1 MKVFQVNSVCGTGS
15 TGRIVCDIKQMLK
28 NSGNDC
34 RIAYGRGF
42 FDDPDCV
49 KIEND
54 LVFKAHVFFSR
65 ITDRQGFYSTAATR
79 RLVRDIEQFN
89 PDIIHLHNIHGY
101 YLDIRV
107 LFEFLKQYNKPV
119 VWTLHDCWAFTGHCA
134 YFSFAGCEKWKTECG
149 QCPQKSAYPASVL
162 IDNSKKSF
170 NLKKDLFTDI
180 DNLQIVTP
188 SNWLNGV
195 VKESFLKK
203 FPVTTIYNGI
213 DLNVFKPLKSDFK
226 SKNGLSGKKVVL
238 GVANVWEKRKGLYD
252 FIKLSQV
259 LPNDYKIVL
268 VGLSEK
274 QIAALPQNILGIS
287 RTENINQ
294 LVEIYSAA
302 DVYVNTSVEETMG
315 LTTVEAL
322 ACGTPAVVYNAT
334 AVPEMVNEKCGK
346 VVNAGDIDGLI
357 KAITT
362 VDVRAED
369 CLLRAAEFE
378 KDKQYN
384 IYLNLYKNIL
394 GSEK

>member
-362 VDVRAED
+362 IDVKAED

>member
-134 YFSFAGCEKWKTECG
+134 YFSFVGCEKWKTECG

-180 DNLQIVTP
+180 ENLQIVTP

-238 GVANVWEKRKGLYD
+238 GVANVWEKRKGLDD
-252 FIKLSQV
+252 FIKLSKV

-384 IYLNLYKNIL
+384 IYLNLYKNTL

>member
-384 IYLNLYKNIL
+384 IYFNLYKNIL

>member
-238 GVANVWEKRKGLYD
+238 GVANVWEKRKGLDD
-252 FIKLSQV
+252 FIKLSKV

-384 IYLNLYKNIL
+384 IYLNLYKNTL

>member
-1 MKVFQVNSVCGTGS
+1 MNSVCGTGS

-28 NSGNDC
+28 TSGNEC
-34 RIAYGRGF
+34 RVAYGRGF

-79 RLVRDIEQFN
+79 RLARDIEQFN

-107 LFEFLKQYNKPV
+107 LFEFLKQYNKPI

-134 YFSFAGCEKWKTECG
+134 YFSYAGCEKWKTECS

-170 NLKKDLFTDI
+170 NLKKELFGSI
-180 DNLQIVTP
+180 DKLHIVTP

-195 VKESFLKK
+195 VNESFLKK

-213 DLNVFKPLKSDFK
+213 DLSVFHPVKSDFK
-226 SKNGLSGKKVVL
+226 IKNNLSGKKIVL
-238 GVANVWEKRKGLYD
+238 GVANVWEKRKGLDD
-252 FIKLSQV
+252 FIKLSKL
-259 LPNDYKIVL
+259 LPRDYKIVL

-274 QIAALPQNILGIS
+274 QIAALPSNILGIS
-287 RTENINQ
+287 RTENIAQ
-294 LVEIYSAA
+294 LVELYSAA

-322 ACGTPAVVYNAT
+322 ATGTHAVVYNAT
-334 AVPEMVNEKCGK
+334 AVPEVVNEKCGK
-346 VVNAGDIDGLI
+346 VVNTGDINGLI
-357 KAITT
+357 DAITT
-362 VDVRAED
+362 IDLSAED
-369 CLLRAAEFE
+369 CINRAAEFE
-378 KDKQYN
+378 KNKQYEM
-384 IYLNLYKNIL
+384 YLELYKKIL

>member
-346 VVNAGDIDGLI
+346 VVNVGDIDGLI

-362 VDVRAED
+362 IDVKAED

>member
-238 GVANVWEKRKGLYD
+238 GVANVWEKRKGLDD
-252 FIKLSQV
+252 FIKLSKV

-384 IYLNLYKNIL
+384 IYFNLYKNIL

>member
-15 TGRIVCDIKQMLK
+15 TGRIVCDIKQMLN
-28 NSGNDC
+28 NSGNEC

-42 FDDPDCV
+42 YDDPDCV

-89 PDIIHLHNIHGY
+89 PDVIHLHNIHGY

-107 LFEFLKQYNKPV
+107 LFEFLKQYNKPI

-134 YFSFAGCEKWKTECG
+134 YFSFAGCDKWKTECG
-149 QCPQKSAYPASVL
+149 QCPQKSAYPTSVL

-170 NLKKDLFTDI
+170 NLKKELFTAI
-180 DNLQIVTP
+180 ENMQIVTP

-195 VKESFLKK
+195 VNESFLNK
-203 FPVTTIYNGI
+203 FKVNTIYNGI
-213 DLNVFKPLKSDFK
+213 DLNVFKPIKSDFK
-226 SKNGLSGKKVVL
+226 VKHNLSGKKMVL
-238 GVANVWEKRKGLYD
+238 GVANIWEKRKGLDD
-252 FIKLSQV
+252 FIKLSEL

-274 QIAALPQNILGIS
+274 QIAALPSNILGIS

-315 LTTVEAL
+315 LTTAEAL
-322 ACGTPAVVYNAT
+322 ATGTPAVVYNAT
-334 AVPEMVNEKCGK
+334 AVPEIVDKKSGK
-346 VVNAGDIDGLI
+346 IVKAGDINALLEAVTTISCKADDCI
-357 KAITT
+357 K
-362 VDVRAED
+362 
-369 CLLRAAEFE
+369 RAADFE
-378 KDKQYN
+378 KNKQYEM
-384 IYLNLYKNIL
+384 YLKLYKNIL
-394 GSEK
+394 GCEK

>member
-384 IYLNLYKNIL
+384 IYLNLYKNTL

>member
-134 YFSFAGCEKWKTECG
+134 YFSFVGCEKWKTECG

-180 DNLQIVTP
+180 ENLQIVTP

-238 GVANVWEKRKGLYD
+238 GVANVWEKRKGLDD
-252 FIKLSQV
+252 FIKLSKV

-346 VVNAGDIDGLI
+346 VVNAGDIDDLI

>member
-238 GVANVWEKRKGLYD
+238 GVANVWEKRKGLDD
-252 FIKLSQV
+252 FIKLSKV

-302 DVYVNTSVEETMG
+302 DVYVNTSVEEAMG

-384 IYLNLYKNIL
+384 IYLNLYKNTL

>member
-1 MKVFQVNSVCGTGS
+1 MNSVCGTGS

-28 NSGNDC
+28 ENGDEC

-79 RLVRDIEQFN
+79 RLARDIEQFN

-107 LFEFLKQYNKPV
+107 LFEFLKQYNKPI

-134 YFSFAGCEKWKTECG
+134 YFSFAGCEKWKTECS
-149 QCPQKSAYPASVL
+149 QCPQKNAYPASVL

-170 NLKKDLFTDI
+170 NLKKELFTDI
-180 DNLQIVTP
+180 DNMQIVTP

-203 FPVTTIYNGI
+203 FPVKTIYNGI
-213 DLNVFKPLKSDFK
+213 DLEVFHPVKSDFK
-226 SKNGLSGKKVVL
+226 IKNNLSGKKIIL
-238 GVANVWEKRKGLYD
+238 GVANVWEKRKGLED
-252 FIKLSQV
+252 FIKLSQL

-274 QIAALPQNILGIS
+274 QIAALPDNILGIS

-294 LVEIYSAA
+294 LVELYSVA

-334 AVPEMVNEKCGK
+334 AVPEVVDEKCGK
-346 VVNAGDIDGLI
+346 VVSAGDINSLLE
-357 KAITT
+357 AITT
-362 VDVRAED
+362 INFKAKD
-369 CLLRAAEFE
+369 CIKRAAEFE
-378 KDKQYN
+378 KNKQYE

-394 GSEK
+394 GSEN

>member
-180 DNLQIVTP
+180 ENLQIVTP

-238 GVANVWEKRKGLYD
+238 GVANVWEKRKGLDD
-252 FIKLSQV
+252 FIKLSKV

-384 IYLNLYKNIL
+384 IYLNLYKNTL

>member
-28 NSGNDC
+28 NSGNEC

-42 FDDPDCV
+42 YDDPDCI

-89 PDIIHLHNIHGY
+89 PDVIHLHNIHGY

-107 LFEFLKQYNKPV
+107 LFEFLKQYNKPII
-119 VWTLHDCWAFTGHCA
+119 WTLHDCWAFTGHCA
-134 YFSFAGCEKWKTECG
+134 YFSFAGCNKWKTECG

-162 IDNSKKSF
+162 IDYSKKAF
-170 NLKKDLFTDI
+170 NLKKELFTGI
-180 DNLQIVTP
+180 NNMQIVTP

-195 VKESFLKK
+195 VNESFLNK
-203 FPVTTIYNGI
+203 FKVNTIYNGI
-213 DLNVFKPLKSDFK
+213 DLNVFKPIKSDFK
-226 SKNGLSGKKVVL
+226 AKHNLSGKKMVL
-238 GVANVWEKRKGLYD
+238 GVANVWEKRKGLDD
-252 FIKLSQV
+252 FIKLSKQ
-259 LPNDYKIVL
+259 LPSDYKIVL

-274 QIAALPQNILGIS
+274 QIAALPNNILGIS

-322 ACGTPAVVYNAT
+322 ATGTPAVVYNAT
-334 AVPEMVNEKCGK
+334 AVPEIVDEKCGK
-346 VVNAGDIDGLI
+346 IVEAGDINALLD
-357 KAITT
+357 AI
-362 VDVRAED
+362 VNINCSAED
-369 CLLRAAEFE
+369 CINRAADFE
-378 KDKQYN
+378 KNKQYDM
-384 IYLNLYKNIL
+384 YLKLYKNIL

>member
-238 GVANVWEKRKGLYD
+238 GVANVWEKRKGLDD
-252 FIKLSQV
+252 FIKLSKV

-268 VGLSEK
+268 V
-274 QIAALPQNILGIS
+274 
-287 RTENINQ
+287 
-294 LVEIYSAA
+294 
-302 DVYVNTSVEETMG
+302 
-315 LTTVEAL
+315 
-322 ACGTPAVVYNAT
+322 
-334 AVPEMVNEKCGK
+334 
-346 VVNAGDIDGLI
+346 
-357 KAITT
+357 
-362 VDVRAED
+362 
-369 CLLRAAEFE
+369 
-378 KDKQYN
+378 
-384 IYLNLYKNIL
+384 
-394 GSEK
+394 

>member
-238 GVANVWEKRKGLYD
+238 GVANVWEKRKGLDD
-252 FIKLSQV
+252 FIKLSKV

-274 QIAALPQNILGIS
+274 QIATLHQNILGIS

-346 VVNAGDIDGLI
+346 VVNVGDIDGLI

-362 VDVRAED
+362 IDVKAED